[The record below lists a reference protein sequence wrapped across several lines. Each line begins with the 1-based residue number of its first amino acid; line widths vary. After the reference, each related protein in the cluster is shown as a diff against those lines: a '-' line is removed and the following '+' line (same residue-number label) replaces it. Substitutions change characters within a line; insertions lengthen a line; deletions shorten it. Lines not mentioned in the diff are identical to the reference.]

1 MCDEKT
7 GFEGSYT
14 ARSEIKEYY
23 VTISEYSAKYFTLY
37 NDRTARASTNFLS
50 EHISAYGAPKDY
62 QAMLNHGTLNWL
74 NATN

>member
-1 MCDEKT
+1 MQRKT

-23 VTISEYSAKYFTLY
+23 VNVSEYSAKYFTLY
-37 NDRTARASTNFLS
+37 NNRTAKASTNFFS

-62 QAMLNHGTLNWL
+62 QVMLNHDILNWS
-74 NATN
+74 NASN